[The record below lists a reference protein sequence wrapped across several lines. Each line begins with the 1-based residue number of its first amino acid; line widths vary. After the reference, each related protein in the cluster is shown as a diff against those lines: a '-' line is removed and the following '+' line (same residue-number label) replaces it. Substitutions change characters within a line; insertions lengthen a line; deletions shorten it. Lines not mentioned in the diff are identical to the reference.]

1 MRKKTAFC
9 KVKEQALILDDDAR
23 VWSETGTDSRK
34 IRNQVVMR
42 CRSTLPVLKGT
53 ALLIAP
59 TYGVAMTKADIVD
72 RIAEGTGLTKIE
84 TKAVVDGFMTVVS
97 QALKDG
103 ERIELRGFGSF
114 DVQHRAPRMA
124 RNPQTNEPIRVDE
137 RYVPVFNVS
146 AQLQEAVDASLK
158 ARPHSDE

>member
-1 MRKKTAFC
+1 
-9 KVKEQALILDDDAR
+9 
-23 VWSETGTDSRK
+23 
-34 IRNQVVMR
+34 
-42 CRSTLPVLKGT
+42 
-53 ALLIAP
+53 
-59 TYGVAMTKADIVD
+59 MTKADIVD
-72 RIAEGTGLTKIE
+72 RVAEGTGLTKIE

-97 QALKDG
+97 QALKEG

-146 AQLQEAVDASLK
+146 SQLQDEVDASLK
-158 ARPHSDE
+158 ARDDSDE